1 MGRNGAWRQSYGVT
15 SNTRT
20 LDVRVVVADDS
31 APFRRSLGAF
41 LANVPGVRV
50 VGEAADAEEAVTV
63 VTETQPDVVLLDLV
77 MPKGGG
83 VSAAYRIKRD
93 TNARVILLSLL
104 GQREL
109 ALATRAAG
117 ADGFV
122 CKADIDTRLVAALEL
137 GRPDRELT

>member
-1 MGRNGAWRQSYGVT
+1 MGRRGARRQSLGVT
-15 SNTRT
+15 SKLPA

-31 APFRRSLGAF
+31 AAFRRAVAAFLGAI
-41 LANVPGVRV
+41 PGVRV
-50 VGEAADAEEAVTV
+50 VGEAADADEAVTV
-63 VTETQPDVVLLDLV
+63 VAETQPDIVLMDLV

-93 TNARVILLSLL
+93 SNARVILLSLL

-137 GRPDRELT
+137 GKPD

>member
-1 MGRNGAWRQSYGVT
+1 MGRKGAWRQSYGVT
-15 SNTRT
+15 SNTRP

-31 APFRRSLGAF
+31 APFRRTLGAF
-41 LANVPGVRV
+41 LAAVPGVRV
-50 VGEAADAEEAVTV
+50 VGEAADADEAVTV
-63 VTETQPDVVLLDLV
+63 VAETKPDVVLLDLV

-122 CKADIDTRLVAALEL
+122 CKADIDTRLVDALHF
-137 GRPDRELT
+137 GKPD

>member
-1 MGRNGAWRQSYGVT
+1 MGRSGAGRQSNDVT

-31 APFRRSLGAF
+31 APFRRTLGAF
-41 LANVPGVRV
+41 LAAVPGVRV
-50 VGEAADAEEAVTV
+50 VGEAADADEAVTV
-63 VTETQPDVVLLDLV
+63 VAETKPDVVLLDLV

-122 CKADIDTRLVAALEL
+122 CKADIDTRLVEALHF
-137 GRPDRELT
+137 GKPD

>member
-1 MGRNGAWRQSYGVT
+1 MGRKGAGRQSYGVT
-15 SNTRT
+15 SNTRA

-41 LANVPGVRV
+41 LATVPGVRV

-63 VTETQPDVVLLDLV
+63 AAETKPDIVLLDLV

-122 CKADIDTRLVAALEL
+122 CKADIDTRLVDALEL
-137 GRPDRELT
+137 GKPD

>member
-1 MGRNGAWRQSYGVT
+1 MGRRGAWRQSHGVT
-15 SNTRT
+15 SKLPT
-20 LDVRVVVADDS
+20 LDVRVVLADDS
-31 APFRRSLGAF
+31 AAFRRTLGAY
-41 LANVPGVRV
+41 LAGVPGVRV
-50 VGEAADAEEAVTV
+50 VGEAADADEAVTV
-63 VTETQPDVVLLDLV
+63 VAETKPDVVLLDLV

-93 TNARVILLSLL
+93 SSARVILLSLL

-122 CKADIDTRLVAALEL
+122 CKADIDTRLVDALEL
-137 GRPDRELT
+137 GRP

>member
-1 MGRNGAWRQSYGVT
+1 MGRSGLWTQTHGVT
-15 SNTRT
+15 SKNLA
-20 LDVRVVVADDS
+20 LDVRVVIADDS
-31 APFRRSLGAF
+31 ASFRRSLGAY
-41 LANVPGVRV
+41 LKTLPGVRV
-50 VGEAADAEEAVTV
+50 VGEAGDADEAVTV
-63 VTETQPDVVLLDLV
+63 VAETKPDVVLLDLV

-83 VSAAYRIKRD
+83 MSAAYRIKRE

-122 CKADIDTRLVAALEL
+122 CKADIDTRLADALEL
-137 GRPDRELT
+137 GRAR

>member
-1 MGRNGAWRQSYGVT
+1 MGRKGAGRQITGVT
-15 SNTRT
+15 EKTPT
-20 LDVRVVVADDS
+20 LGVRVVVADDS
-31 APFRRSLGAF
+31 ASFRRTLGAF
-41 LANVPGVRV
+41 LATLPGVRV

-63 VTETQPDVVLLDLV
+63 VAETDPDVVLLDLV

-83 VSAAYRIKRD
+83 VSAAYRIKRESK
-93 TNARVILLSLL
+93 ARVILLSLL

-122 CKADIDTRLVAALEL
+122 CKADIDSRLADVLEL
-137 GRPDRELT
+137 GKRD